1 MSEGLAQAIAR
12 LNPEQAQ
19 AVATTEGPVLVLAGA
34 GSGKTR
40 VITVRGAKLIHD
52 GLPPASLLCVTF
64 TNKAA
69 EEMRERLTGLLP
81 KRARGGAEPPFIG
94 TFHSFCLTL
103 LREHG
108 SLLGLGERIHLC
120 DAADQ
125 ITGIRGA
132 LREAGINDLSVK
144 PRAIQGQISLL
155 KNKLITPDQARRAAR
170 DDAEELLADVFEAYQ
185 DWLGRSRLL
194 DFDDL
199 LTRGVELLRTQE
211 GVRDMVRDRF
221 RYIQVDEYQDTNLVQ
236 YELLRALAGRDGNL
250 CAVGDD
256 DQSIYAWRGADV
268 TKILSFERDFQNAK
282 VVVLDR
288 NYRSTPQILEAANKV
303 VAHNPNRHE
312 KELKSQLPGGHP
324 VQAFTA
330 PDEASEADHVAI
342 QIQDRVRI
350 KEALWG
356 DFAILFRTTTQP
368 RPFEEQL
375 RLRGI
380 PYVLIGGQSF
390 FDRKEIRD
398 LLAYLKS
405 AVNPDDEA
413 SLLRILNC
421 PPRGIGKT
429 SVERALAFATEKR
442 ISVGAAFDRADEM
455 EKLGP
460 KAAKS
465 AQGLRQSLATWLERA
480 EPERLPEAIEELIE
494 LVGYEE
500 ELERAYK
507 DEATRAKRAAA
518 LADLVEMARRHVD
531 RRKRPSLRKFLDEL
545 TLSSGD
551 RDDKASKLDRDAV
564 ALMTLHSA
572 KGLEFREVFLVGFEE
587 GILPHARS
595 VQEDNVDE
603 ERRLA
608 YVGMTRARE
617 RLVISWCAARRRGGG
632 MGQVHV
638 SRFWWELKGE
648 DAPPEWKA
656 SGGPPTEAERK
667 ERAQRARR
675 YSKRR

>member
-1 MSEGLAQAIAR
+1 MSDALAQAIGR

-19 AVATTEGPVLVLAGA
+19 AVAATRGPVLVLAGA

-40 VITVRGAKLIHD
+40 VITVRGAKLIAE
-52 GLPPASLLCVTF
+52 GLRPSGLLCVTF

-69 EEMRERLTGLLP
+69 EEMRERLKALLP
-81 KRARGGAEPPFIG
+81 KGSMGGAEPPFIG
-94 TFHSFCLTL
+94 TFHSFCLSL

-108 SLLGLGERIHLC
+108 QLLGLGERIHLC

-132 LREAGINDLSVK
+132 LREAGVNDLAVK
-144 PRAIQGQISLL
+144 PRAIQGQVSLL
-155 KNKLITPDQARRAAR
+155 KNKLISPDTARRAAR
-170 DDAEELLADVFEAYQ
+170 DGAEELLADVYEAYQ

-199 LTRGVELLRTQE
+199 LTRGVELLRTQDA
-211 GVRDMVRDRF
+211 VRELVQQRF
-221 RYIQVDEYQDTNLVQ
+221 EYIQVDEYQDTNLVQ

-268 TKILSFERDFQNAK
+268 TKILSFERDFEGAQ
-282 VVVLDR
+282 VIVLDR

-303 VAHNPNRHE
+303 VAHNPDRHA

-330 PDEASEADHVAI
+330 PEETSEADHVAL
-342 QIQDRVRI
+342 QIQDRVRR

-368 RPFEEQL
+368 RAFEEQL
-375 RLRGI
+375 RTRGI

-398 LLAYLKS
+398 LLAYLK
-405 AVNPDDEA
+405 AAANPDDEA

-421 PPRGIGKT
+421 PPRGVGKT
-429 SVERALAFATEKR
+429 SVERALAFATAQR
-442 ISVGAAFDRADEM
+442 ISVGAAFDRGEEV

-460 KAAKS
+460 KAMNA
-465 AQGLRQSLATWLERA
+465 ARDLRRALATWRERA
-480 EPERLPEAIEELIE
+480 TPERLPEAIEELLE
-494 LVGYEE
+494 LVGYQD

-507 DEATRAKRAAA
+507 DEAVRAKRAAT
-518 LADLVEMARRHVD
+518 LNDLVEMARRHVD
-531 RRKRPSLRKFLDEL
+531 RRKRPSLNKFLDEL
-545 TLSSGD
+545 TLSTSD
-551 RDDKASKLDRDAV
+551 SDDKESKLDRDAV
-564 ALMTLHSA
+564 VLMTLHAA

-617 RLVISWCAARRRGGG
+617 RLVISWCAQRRRGGG

-648 DAPPEWKA
+648 DPPEDWKA

-667 ERAQRARR
+667 ERAKRARR
-675 YSKRR
+675 FAKKR